1 MAKRQQTAIP
11 SVFPSYASVCSDFAR
26 YSSACSCLTGV
37 VTTVATP
44 TKTSST
50 TTTKSTTTTVSAT
63 ATETA
68 GAFYIRVTSGT
79 LTGKY
84 AYVPPYA
91 DGSPNSAF
99 SRLRFGAVDT
109 TAAALFYVDHDG
121 ILRPVIPIPQDAEQ
135 GGTVVAYYDNPDGNE
150 VAWIWGKADSLSNDF
165 SLLDCA
171 IGGGN

>member
-1 MAKRQQTAIP
+1 MTKRQQTAIP
-11 SVFPSYASVCSDFAR
+11 SVFPSYASICSDFAR

-37 VTTVATP
+37 VTVAATP

-109 TAAALFYVDHDG
+109 TAAALLYVDHDG
-121 ILRPVIPIPQDAEQ
+121 ILRPVIQIPQDAEQ
-135 GGTVVAYYDNPDGNE
+135 GGDRCRVLRQPGRQR
-150 VAWIWGKADSLSNDF
+150 GC
-165 SLLDCA
+165 LDL
-171 IGGGN
+171 GEGR